1 MPVELREYLF
11 APLAGHIL
19 AFAITARERG
29 IFSGAARLT
38 RVAGELGLEVT
49 WAAPEG
55 YPLETG
61 SCLFRARGEAPAII
75 RAEEML
81 LGVIGKP
88 SGVATAAA
96 NFVRQAGGRIKVV
109 CGAWKKVAPE
119 IRDELR
125 RAIAT
130 GGAGIR
136 ITERPFIYLDKNYV
150 RLLGGVEPA
159 VSRARAY
166 DQERVIAVQVRGEG
180 RPIAGEAEAAVRAGA
195 GIIMVDTGLLEDLAT
210 VVTAAQQGGWREKV
224 KLAFA
229 GGVTPAGLEE
239 VIAAGADIV
248 DVGRAIIDAPLLD
261 LSLDVE
267 GISV

>member
-1 MPVELREYLF
+1 MPVELREFLF
-11 APLAGHIL
+11 ASLEGHTL
-19 AFAITARERG
+19 VFAITARERG
-29 IFSGAARLT
+29 IFSGAARLQEL
-38 RVAGELGLEVT
+38 AGELGLKVT
-49 WAAPEG
+49 WIAPEG
-55 YPLETG
+55 YALETG
-61 SCLFRARGEAPAII
+61 SCVFRGRGGAQEIV

-166 DQERVIAVQVRGEG
+166 DPERVIAVQVRGEG
-180 RPIAGEAEAAVRAGA
+180 WPIAGEAEAAVRAGA